1 MGKSSPSAPAPPDY
15 AGAAV
20 AQGAAN
26 EATARLQG
34 RMNNPNVI
42 GPLGSQTVTFGTP
55 TFNQAGYDQAMRTYS
70 GQPQRGAA
78 PDLSQFTT
86 TDEGDENR
94 AGRTSIDQAGY
105 SQAMANWAN
114 SGVAGPA
121 PTREQF
127 TTNANA
133 DQPTVTQTLTPAAQ
147 STLDAQ
153 QRVQRALAGLGEQG
167 IGTAQNVLG
176 NAFNPNLAGL
186 QTSVGNAG
194 QIPQTPNLSSYGQA
208 SGLSSLPKQSPKFY
222 TNPSDFEGLN
232 FASSDTAF
240 GGANFKQMPMF
251 TYAPGTSREQKLR
264 NEAPYMTRDNY
275 EQKLN
280 YLREREAPTQT
291 QQPMQAPE
299 LSAYGMAGS
308 NVNAQPVNAG
318 PQSGQYGMA
327 GAGPQAGQYGFAGG
341 GPGGGQYGLAGANV
355 QAGAINQG
363 PQARDFGSAQGNV
376 AAPQLQNQIDTS
388 GVGNVNYGPQTGQ
401 YGLASGALNTSNVAA
416 MPVTAGMTGQQAIMN
431 RLAPQLELS
440 DAQTRQRLINQG
452 LVPGGEAY
460 ENAMISQNQQKNDL
474 LSQAALQGIGLDTAA
489 NAQGFGQALQ
499 AGQYG
504 NQAVAQNF
512 NQAQA
517 AQAAQNAAQN
527 QAFGQRVQ
535 SGQFGNQA
543 QLASFGAGMQN
554 AGLFNSAL
562 NQNLNTALSTQ
573 QAQNAAQQQGYAQ
586 QMGAQGLQNQAIG
599 QNFGQGVT
607 AQQLQN
613 AGIGQNFAQGQAA
626 NAAGNQAVGQ
636 NFGQG
641 LAAQQAQNA
650 ASQQLY
656 NQYMGV
662 QGLQNQAV
670 NQNQQAALA
679 QYQAQLAGQQQ
690 GFGQNVT
697 QRQLGNQAISQNQQA
712 ALQQQQAALAAQNQQ
727 YNQLLQGAQFGNIAQ
742 QQSLAQ
748 QLALRNQPLNEI
760 AGLMSGSQIQMPQF
774 QGYQGSNVAPAPIFA
789 GAQAAGQGAMDRY
802 GIQSANVNAQNAG
815 LYGLAGT
822 AATGAMMFSDPRLKS
837 NVIRIGTHPF
847 GVGVYEYDIFGKR
860 QRGVMADE
868 VEAVMPEAVAL
879 HPSGYKMVNYGMIN

>member
-1 MGKSSPSAPAPPDY
+1 MGKSSPSPPPAPDY
-15 AGAAV
+15 AGAAR

-34 RMNNPNVI
+34 RISNPNII
-42 GPLGSQTVTFGTP
+42 GPLGGQTVTWGTP
-55 TFNQAGYDQAMRTYS
+55 TFDQGGYDK
-70 GQPQRGAA
+70 
-78 PDLSQFTT
+78 
-86 TDEGDENR
+86 
-94 AGRTSIDQAGY
+94 
-105 SQAMANWAN
+105 AMAAYQSKPKGNAPYERQFITG
-114 SGVAGPA
+114 SGGEDDPQQFDETGYQNAMNAYMSGNIA

-133 DQPTVTQTLTPAAQ
+133 DQATVTQTLTPQAQ
-147 STLDAQ
+147 ATLDAQ
-153 QRVQRALAGLGEQG
+153 QRVQRSLAGLGEQG
-167 IGTAQNVLG
+167 IGTARNVLG

-208 SGLSSLPKQSPKFY
+208 GGLQTFDDLRSQGLQMGHGGLGMNRSG
-222 TNPSDFEGLN
+222 
-232 FASSDTAF
+232 
-240 GGANFKQMPMF
+240 
-251 TYAPGTSREQKLR
+251 
-264 NEAPYMTRDNY
+264 
-275 EQKLN
+275 
-280 YLREREAPTQT
+280 RERELLDRKVTDFPQIN
-291 QQPMQAPE
+291 QPNGNLAQALQAPE
-299 LSAYGMAGS
+299 LSAYGMAGA

-363 PQARDFGSAQGNV
+363 PQARDFSSAQGNV

-388 GVGNVNYGPQTGQ
+388 GVGNVNYGPQTDQ
-401 YGLASGALNTSNVAA
+401 YGLASGALNTRNVAA
-416 MPVTAGMTGQQAIMN
+416 MPVNAGMTGQQAIMN
-431 RLAPQLELS
+431 RLAPQLERS
-440 DAQTRQRLINQG
+440 DAATRQRLINQG

-586 QMGAQGLQNQAIG
+586 QFGLAGLQNQAVG

-650 ASQQLY
+650 AAQQLY

-679 QYQAQLAGQQQ
+679 QYQAQLGGQQQ

-697 QRQLGNQAISQNQQA
+697 QQNLSNQAIAQNQQA

-727 YNQLLQGAQFGNIAQ
+727 YNQLLQGAQFGNTAQ
-742 QQSLAQ
+742 QQSLQQ

-774 QGYQGSNVAPAPIFA
+774 QGYQGANVAGTPIFA
-789 GAQAAGQGAMDRY
+789 GAQAAGQAAMDQY

-815 LYGLAGT
+815 LYGMLGTAGGLAGT
-822 AATGAMMFSDPRLKS
+822 AF
-837 NVIRIGTHPF
+837 F
-847 GVGVYEYDIFGKR
+847 
-860 QRGVMADE
+860 
-868 VEAVMPEAVAL
+868 
-879 HPSGYKMVNYGMIN
+879 

>member
-1 MGKSSPSAPAPPDY
+1 MGKSSPSAPPPPDY
-15 AGAAV
+15 AGAAA

-26 EATARLQG
+26 VETARLQG
-34 RMNNPNVI
+34 RINNPNVI

-55 TFNQAGYDQAMRTYS
+55 TFNQAGYDQAMSAYQTNPRGELPRESQYS
-70 GQPQRGAA
+70 GEDGFFDSTGYNNAMNSWA
-78 PDLSQFTT
+78 
-86 TDEGDENR
+86 
-94 AGRTSIDQAGY
+94 AGRI
-105 SQAMANWAN
+105 
-114 SGVAGPA
+114 A

-127 TTNANA
+127 TTNTNA

-167 IGTAQNVLG
+167 IGTASNVLG

-186 QTSVGNAG
+186 QTNVGNAG
-194 QIPQTPNLSSYGQA
+194 QISQTPNLNQYGQA
-208 SGLSSLPKQSPKFY
+208 
-222 TNPSDFEGLN
+222 
-232 FASSDTAF
+232 
-240 GGANFKQMPMF
+240 GGNINAGQI
-251 TYAPGTSREQKLR
+251 SR
-264 NEAPYMTRDNY
+264 
-275 EQKLN
+275 
-280 YLREREAPTQT
+280 
-291 QQPMQAPE
+291 APE
-299 LSAYGMAGS
+299 LGVYGMAGA

-327 GAGPQAGQYGFAGG
+327 GAGPQAGQYGFAQGG
-341 GPGGGQYGLAGANV
+341 
-355 QAGAINQG
+355 
-363 PQARDFGSAQGNV
+363 
-376 AAPQLQNQIDTS
+376 
-388 GVGNVNYGPQTGQ
+388 
-401 YGLASGALNTSNVAA
+401 LNTSNVAA
-416 MPVTAGMTGQQAIMN
+416 MPVNAGMTGQQAIMN
-431 RLAPQLELS
+431 RLAPQLERA
-440 DAQTRQRLINQG
+440 DASTRQRLINQG

-489 NAQGFGQALQ
+489 NAQGFNQALQ

-504 NQAVAQNF
+504 NQAVA
-512 NQAQA
+512 
-517 AQAAQNAAQN
+517 
-527 QAFGQRVQ
+527 
-535 SGQFGNQA
+535 
-543 QLASFGAGMQN
+543 
-554 AGLFNSAL
+554 
-562 NQNLNTALSTQ
+562 
-573 QAQNAAQQQGYAQ
+573 
-586 QMGAQGLQNQAIG
+586 
-599 QNFGQGVT
+599 
-607 AQQLQN
+607 
-613 AGIGQNFAQGQAA
+613 QNFAQGQAA

-679 QYQAQLAGQQQ
+679 QYQAQLGGQQQ

-697 QRQLGNQAISQNQQA
+697 QQQLSNQAIAQNQQA

-727 YNQLLQGAQFGNIAQ
+727 YNQLLQGAQFGNTAQ

-760 AGLMSGSQIQMPQF
+760 SGLMAGSQIQMPQF
-774 QGYQGSNVAPAPIFA
+774 QGYQGSNIAPAPIFA

-837 NVIRIGTHPF
+837 NVVRVGTHPSGF
-847 GVGVYEYDIFGKR
+847 GVYEYDIFGNR
-860 QRGVMADE
+860 ERGVMADE

>member
-1 MGKSSPSAPAPPDY
+1 MGKSSPSPPPAPDY
-15 AGAAV
+15 AGAARE
-20 AQGAAN
+20 QGAAN

-34 RMNNPNVI
+34 RISNPNII
-42 GPLGSQTVTFGTP
+42 GPLGGQTVTWGTP
-55 TFNQAGYDQAMRTYS
+55 KFDQSGYDS
-70 GQPQRGAA
+70 
-78 PDLSQFTT
+78 
-86 TDEGDENR
+86 
-94 AGRTSIDQAGY
+94 
-105 SQAMANWAN
+105 AMAAYQSKPKGNAPYERQFITGSGGEDDPQQFDQTGYQNAMN
-114 SGVAGPA
+114 SYMSGNIA

-133 DQPTVTQTLTPAAQ
+133 DQATVTQTLTPQAQ
-147 STLDAQ
+147 ATLDAQ
-153 QRVQRALAGLGEQG
+153 QRVQRSLAGLGEQG

-186 QTSVGNAG
+186 QTNVGNAG
-194 QIPQTPNLSSYGQA
+194 QIPQTPDLSRYGQA
-208 SGLSSLPKQSPKFY
+208 SGLQGQRIGDGRGNRPLTVEETTSMNNQDINNQNYSGKSARQPEPSFEYKRAENEPQSSNQ
-222 TNPSDFEGLN
+222 PSGNLSQALQTLGKN
-232 FASSDTAF
+232 APPPSHGNL
-240 GGANFKQMPMF
+240 GGDVEMPARPPAQGNIGQ
-251 TYAPGTSREQKLR
+251 APR
-264 NEAPYMTRDNY
+264 
-275 EQKLN
+275 
-280 YLREREAPTQT
+280 
-291 QQPMQAPE
+291 APE
-299 LSAYGMAGS
+299 LSAYGMAGA

-318 PQSGQYGMA
+318 PQAGQYGMA
-327 GAGPQAGQYGFAGG
+327 GAGPQAGQYGYAGG
-341 GPGGGQYGLAGANV
+341 GPGGGQYGMAGANV
-355 QAGAINQG
+355 QAGAINQ
-363 PQARDFGSAQGNV
+363 
-376 AAPQLQNQIDTS
+376 
-388 GVGNVNYGPQTGQ
+388 GPQTGQ

-416 MPVTAGMTGQQAIMN
+416 MPVNAGMTGQQAIMN
-431 RLAPQLELS
+431 RLAPQLERS
-440 DAQTRQRLINQG
+440 DAATRQRLINQG

-512 NQAQA
+512 SQAQA
-517 AQAAQNAAQN
+517 AQAAQNAAQ
-527 QAFGQRVQ
+527 QQGFAQ
-535 SGQFGNQA
+535 QFG
-543 QLASFGAGMQN
+543 LA
-554 AGLFNSAL
+554 
-562 NQNLNTALSTQ
+562 
-573 QAQNAAQQQGYAQ
+573 
-586 QMGAQGLQNQAIG
+586 GLQNQAVG

-679 QYQAQLAGQQQ
+679 QYQAQLGGQQQ

-697 QRQLGNQAISQNQQA
+697 QRQLGNQAIAQNQQA

-727 YNQLLQGAQFGNIAQ
+727 YNQLLQGAQFGNTAQ
-742 QQSLAQ
+742 QQSLQQ

-774 QGYQGSNVAPAPIFA
+774 QGYQGANVAGTPIFA
-789 GAQAAGQGAMDRY
+789 GAQAAGQAAMDQY

-815 LYGLAGT
+815 LYGMLGTAGGLAG
-822 AATGAMMFSDPRLKS
+822 MKFFR
-837 NVIRIGTHPF
+837 
-847 GVGVYEYDIFGKR
+847 
-860 QRGVMADE
+860 
-868 VEAVMPEAVAL
+868 
-879 HPSGYKMVNYGMIN
+879 

>member
-34 RMNNPNVI
+34 RMSNPNVI

-55 TFNQAGYDQAMRTYS
+55 TFNQAGYDQAMRAYS

-78 PDLSQFTT
+78 PNLSQFTT

-127 TTNANA
+127 TSNANA

-167 IGTAQNVLG
+167 IGTASNVLG

-186 QTSVGNAG
+186 QTNVGNAG
-194 QIPQTPNLSSYGQA
+194 QIPQTPNLSNYGQA
-208 SGLSSLPKQSPKFY
+208 SGLQGPNIDGEARRMMGRGGLGMQSTGY
-222 TNPSDFEGLN
+222 ASAQNPQAQD
-232 FASSDTAF
+232 
-240 GGANFKQMPMF
+240 PMSELSNPRR
-251 TYAPGTSREQKLR
+251 TPDQDVGNDLR
-264 NEAPYMTRDNY
+264 NKQA
-275 EQKLN
+275 
-280 YLREREAPTQT
+280 
-291 QQPMQAPE
+291 QPLQAPE
-299 LSAYGMAGS
+299 LSAYGMARS

-363 PQARDFGSAQGNV
+363 PQ
-376 AAPQLQNQIDTS
+376 
-388 GVGNVNYGPQTGQ
+388 TGQ

-416 MPVTAGMTGQQAIMN
+416 MPVNAGMTGQQAIMN
-431 RLAPQLELS
+431 RLAPQLERA

-512 NQAQA
+512 SQAQA
-517 AQAAQNAAQN
+517 AQAAQNAAQQQGFAQQFGLAGLKN
-527 QAFGQRVQ
+527 QAV
-535 SGQFGNQA
+535 
-543 QLASFGAGMQN
+543 
-554 AGLFNSAL
+554 
-562 NQNLNTALSTQ
+562 
-573 QAQNAAQQQGYAQ
+573 
-586 QMGAQGLQNQAIG
+586 G

-679 QYQAQLAGQQQ
+679 QYQAQLGGQQQ

-697 QRQLGNQAISQNQQA
+697 QQQLGNQAIAQNQQA

-727 YNQLLQGAQFGNIAQ
+727 YNQLLQGAQFGNTAQ

-760 AGLMSGSQIQMPQF
+760 AGLMAGSQIQMPQF
-774 QGYQGSNVAPAPIFA
+774 QGYQGSNIAPAPIFA
-789 GAQAAGQGAMDRY
+789 GAQAAGQSATQNY
-802 GIQSANVNAQNAG
+802 GIQQAAANANTSG
-815 LYGLAGT
+815 LFGLAGAGLGAYGMMN
-822 AATGAMMFSDPRLKS
+822 AAPLAFSDRRLKS
-837 NVIRIGTHPF
+837 YIVRVGTHKT
-847 GVGVYEYDIFGKR
+847 GIGVYEYNIFGNR

-868 VEAVMPEAVAL
+868 VEAIMPEAVIL
-879 HPSGYKMVNYGMIN
+879 HPSGFKMVNYGVLQ

>member
-1 MGKSSPSAPAPPDY
+1 MGKSSPSAPPPPDY

-34 RMNNPNVI
+34 RMSNPNVI
-42 GPLGSQTVTFGTP
+42 GPLGSQTVTFG
-55 TFNQAGYDQAMRTYS
+55 N
-70 GQPQRGAA
+70 
-78 PDLSQFTT
+78 
-86 TDEGDENR
+86 N
-94 AGRTSIDQAGY
+94 
-105 SQAMANWAN
+105 
-114 SGVAGPA
+114 
-121 PTREQF
+121 
-127 TTNANA
+127 

-167 IGTAQNVLG
+167 IGTASNVLG

-186 QTSVGNAG
+186 QTNIGNAG
-194 QIPQTPNLSSYGQA
+194 QIPQTPDLGRYGRATGNLGNDNLENPEITAKFAALRAAGMGPQPSNQA
-208 SGLSSLPKQSPKFY
+208 SGNLSG
-222 TNPSDFEGLN
+222 DDI
-232 FASSDTAF
+232 A
-240 GGANFKQMPMF
+240 GA
-251 TYAPGTSREQKLR
+251 TTD
-264 NEAPYMTRDNY
+264 MTRGKNTPPPSTGYADGP
-275 EQKLN
+275 
-280 YLREREAPTQT
+280 LR
-291 QQPMQAPE
+291 APE

-363 PQARDFGSAQGNV
+363 PQTN
-376 AAPQLQNQIDTS
+376 
-388 GVGNVNYGPQTGQ
+388 Q
-401 YGLASGALNTSNVAA
+401 YGLASGALNTSNIAA
-416 MPVTAGMTGQQAIMN
+416 MPVNAGMTGQQAIMN
-431 RLAPQLELS
+431 RLAPQLERA
-440 DAQTRQRLINQG
+440 DASTRQRLINQG

-512 NQAQA
+512 SQAQA
-517 AQAAQNAAQN
+517 AQAAQNAAQ
-527 QAFGQRVQ
+527 
-535 SGQFGNQA
+535 
-543 QLASFGAGMQN
+543 
-554 AGLFNSAL
+554 
-562 NQNLNTALSTQ
+562 
-573 QAQNAAQQQGYAQ
+573 QQGYAQ
-586 QMGAQGLQNQAIG
+586 QFGLAGLQNQAVG

-679 QYQAQLAGQQQ
+679 QYQAQLGGQQQ

-697 QRQLGNQAISQNQQA
+697 QRQLGNQAIAQNQQA

-727 YNQLLQGAQFGNIAQ
+727 YNQLLQGAQFGNTAQ

-760 AGLMSGSQIQMPQF
+760 AGLMAGSQIQMPQF
-774 QGYQGSNVAPAPIFA
+774 QGYQGSNIAPAPIFA
-789 GAQAAGQGAMDRY
+789 GAQAAGQSAMDQY
-802 GIQSANVNAQNAG
+802 GIASSNVNAQNAG
-815 LYGLAGT
+815 LYNLAGT
-822 AATGAMMFSDPRLKS
+822 AGM
-837 NVIRIGTHPF
+837 
-847 GVGVYEYDIFGKR
+847 
-860 QRGVMADE
+860 
-868 VEAVMPEAVAL
+868 AVAL
-879 HPSGYKMVNYGMIN
+879 

>member
-1 MGKSSPSAPAPPDY
+1 MGKSSPSPPPAPDY
-15 AGAAV
+15 AGAARE
-20 AQGAAN
+20 QGAAN

-34 RMNNPNVI
+34 RISNPNII
-42 GPLGSQTVTFGTP
+42 GPLGGQTVTWGTP
-55 TFNQAGYDQAMRTYS
+55 TFDQGGYDK
-70 GQPQRGAA
+70 
-78 PDLSQFTT
+78 
-86 TDEGDENR
+86 
-94 AGRTSIDQAGY
+94 
-105 SQAMANWAN
+105 AMAAYQSKPKGNAPYERQFITGSGGEDDPQQFDQTGYQNAMN
-114 SGVAGPA
+114 SYMSGNIA

-133 DQPTVTQTLTPAAQ
+133 DQATVTQTLTPQAQ
-147 STLDAQ
+147 ATLDAQ
-153 QRVQRALAGLGEQG
+153 QRVQRSLAGLGEQG
-167 IGTAQNVLG
+167 IGTARNVLG

-194 QIPQTPNLSSYGQA
+194 QIPQTPDLSRYGQA
-208 SGLSSLPKQSPKFY
+208 SGLQEPNLGTRFSKNSP
-222 TNPSDFEGLN
+222 PE
-232 FASSDTAF
+232 
-240 GGANFKQMPMF
+240 MPPL
-251 TYAPGTSREQKLR
+251 YKSA
-264 NEAPYMTRDNY
+264 
-275 EQKLN
+275 
-280 YLREREAPTQT
+280 
-291 QQPMQAPE
+291 QQALQAPE
-299 LSAYGMAGS
+299 LSAYGMAGA

-363 PQARDFGSAQGNV
+363 PQ
-376 AAPQLQNQIDTS
+376 
-388 GVGNVNYGPQTGQ
+388 TGQ

-416 MPVTAGMTGQQAIMN
+416 MPVNAGMTGQQAIMN
-431 RLAPQLELS
+431 RLAPQLERS
-440 DAQTRQRLINQG
+440 DAATRQRLINQG

-512 NQAQA
+512 SQAQA
-517 AQAAQNAAQN
+517 AQAAQNAAQ
-527 QAFGQRVQ
+527 QQGFAQ
-535 SGQFGNQA
+535 QFG
-543 QLASFGAGMQN
+543 LA
-554 AGLFNSAL
+554 
-562 NQNLNTALSTQ
+562 
-573 QAQNAAQQQGYAQ
+573 
-586 QMGAQGLQNQAIG
+586 GLQNQAVG

-650 ASQQLY
+650 AAQQLY

-679 QYQAQLAGQQQ
+679 QYQAQLGGQQQ

-697 QRQLGNQAISQNQQA
+697 QRQLGNQAIAQNQQA

-727 YNQLLQGAQFGNIAQ
+727 YNQLLQGAQFGNTAQ
-742 QQSLAQ
+742 QQSLQQ

-774 QGYQGSNVAPAPIFA
+774 QGYQGANVAGTPIFA
-789 GAQAAGQGAMDRY
+789 GAQAAGQSAMDQY

-815 LYGLAGT
+815 LYGMLGTAGGLAGQ
-822 AATGAMMFSDPRLKS
+822 AF
-837 NVIRIGTHPF
+837 F
-847 GVGVYEYDIFGKR
+847 
-860 QRGVMADE
+860 
-868 VEAVMPEAVAL
+868 
-879 HPSGYKMVNYGMIN
+879 

>member
-1 MGKSSPSAPAPPDY
+1 MGKSSPSPPPAPDY
-15 AGAAV
+15 AGAARE
-20 AQGAAN
+20 QGAAN

-34 RMNNPNVI
+34 RISNPNII
-42 GPLGSQTVTFGTP
+42 GPLGGQTVTWGTP
-55 TFNQAGYDQAMRTYS
+55 TFDQGGYDKAM
-70 GQPQRGAA
+70 AA
-78 PDLSQFTT
+78 YQSKPKGNAPYERQFTT
-86 TDEGDENR
+86 QDEDGSRFDE
-94 AGRTSIDQAGY
+94 TGY
-105 SQAMANWAN
+105 QNAMNAYM
-114 SGVAGPA
+114 SGNIA

-133 DQPTVTQTLTPAAQ
+133 DQATVTQTLNPQAQ
-147 STLDAQ
+147 ATLDAQ
-153 QRVQRALAGLGEQG
+153 QRVQRSLAGLGEQG
-167 IGTAQNVLG
+167 ISTAQNVLG

-186 QTSVGNAG
+186 QTSVGKAG
-194 QIPQTPNLSSYGQA
+194 QIPQTPDLSRYGQA
-208 SGLSSLPKQSPKFY
+208 SGLQGQQLGNGRGNRPLSVEETTSINNEDINNQNYSGKSARQPEPYFEYKRAANEPQ
-222 TNPSDFEGLN
+222 PSN
-232 FASSDTAF
+232 
-240 GGANFKQMPMF
+240 
-251 TYAPGTSREQKLR
+251 
-264 NEAPYMTRDNY
+264 
-275 EQKLN
+275 
-280 YLREREAPTQT
+280 
-291 QQPMQAPE
+291 QPNGNLAQALQAPE
-299 LSAYGMAGS
+299 LSAYGMAGA

-363 PQARDFGSAQGNV
+363 PQ
-376 AAPQLQNQIDTS
+376 
-388 GVGNVNYGPQTGQ
+388 TGQ

-416 MPVTAGMTGQQAIMN
+416 MPVNAGMTGQQAIMN
-431 RLAPQLELS
+431 RLAPQLERA
-440 DAQTRQRLINQG
+440 DASTRQRLINQG
-452 LVPGGEAY
+452 LVPGGEAH

-512 NQAQA
+512 SQAQA
-517 AQAAQNAAQN
+517 AQAAQNAAQ
-527 QAFGQRVQ
+527 QQGFAQ
-535 SGQFGNQA
+535 QFG
-543 QLASFGAGMQN
+543 LA
-554 AGLFNSAL
+554 
-562 NQNLNTALSTQ
+562 
-573 QAQNAAQQQGYAQ
+573 
-586 QMGAQGLQNQAIG
+586 GLQNQAVG

-662 QGLQNQAV
+662 QGLQNQSV

-679 QYQAQLAGQQQ
+679 QYQAQLGGQQQ

-697 QRQLGNQAISQNQQA
+697 QRQLGNQAIAQNQQA
-712 ALQQQQAALAAQNQQ
+712 ALQQQQAAMAAQNQQ
-727 YNQLLQGAQFGNIAQ
+727 YNQLLQGAQFGNTAQ
-742 QQSLAQ
+742 QQSLQQ

-774 QGYQGSNVAPAPIFA
+774 QGYQGANVAGTPIFA
-789 GAQAAGQGAMDRY
+789 GATAAGQSAMDQY

-815 LYGLAGT
+815 LYGMLGTAGGLAG
-822 AATGAMMFSDPRLKS
+822 
-837 NVIRIGTHPF
+837 
-847 GVGVYEYDIFGKR
+847 
-860 QRGVMADE
+860 MAFF
-868 VEAVMPEAVAL
+868 
-879 HPSGYKMVNYGMIN
+879 